1 MPAKTGRGRKT
12 CSFETAERVKT
23 AKNAARYQYKRT
35 RRHKKQAKGG
45 RFAKAKGSLSR
56 PVRGTVITEYGQML
70 SKGVTSKGIVYKT
83 RPEAQVIAPYD
94 GTVIFPAHLKDMV
107 ILL

>member
-1 MPAKTGRGRKT
+1 
-12 CSFETAERVKT
+12 
-23 AKNAARYQYKRT
+23 
-35 RRHKKQAKGG
+35 
-45 RFAKAKGSLSR
+45 
-56 PVRGTVITEYGQML
+56 ML